1 MPRIRLLPT
10 SLINRIAAGECIE
23 RPASVVKELVENAL
37 DAGASHIDVAIQE
50 GGRELIRVTDDGCG
64 MAAEELPLAVA
75 PHATSKLESDAD
87 LFNIHT
93 LGFRGEALASIG
105 SVSRLSITSRPAGSE
120 VGAVLRVDAGAI
132 SGPTPCAASPGT
144 RIEVRDLFYCVPAR
158 RKFLRSNQTESG
170 HVTEQLARIAL
181 AHPGVSFTLQS
192 QSRTV
197 HRLEATERRVQRIAD
212 FFDPELSEQL
222 LPIERVGDAL
232 RIEGYVAPPAHCR
245 RSSKWE
251 YVFVN
256 GRYIRDRFISHAV
269 KEAYRSLIQ
278 PDEYPVAF
286 LYVTIAPDLIDVN
299 VHPTKIEVRWRDSNY
314 VHGQVLAALREKFL
328 STNLDRRF
336 GPVRSPQD
344 AEVHRQRVRSAM
356 VDYFTHARPTE
367 ATPQTGSAPPRAAA
381 APPERRSVARA
392 ASWLAA
398 DGAAALLQT
407 DGTRPSTEGQ
417 ASDWPI
423 SDEQQSGGDA
433 RSSQMAPANSLPG
446 QAVLPL
452 GPDGV
457 ARAMQ
462 FHNTYLVVETADGL
476 MLIDQHALHERIL
489 YEEFRRRI
497 AERSLESQRLLLPL
511 MVSVPADRIEP
522 LETHAATLARLG
534 LELSPAGPQSVAVHA
549 FPSLLDARRFD
560 AESFV
565 RDLLD
570 LLSEPGVRPGAES
583 LIHDVLDMM
592 ACKAAVKAGDPL
604 TADEMA
610 ALLARRE
617 TAERSSHCP
626 HGRPT
631 TLHLTLRDLE
641 RQFKRR

>member
-1 MPRIRLLPT
+1 MPRIRVLPT
-10 SLINRIAAGECIE
+10 ALINRIAAGECIE
-23 RPASVVKELVENAL
+23 RPASVAKELLENAL
-37 DAGASHIDVAIQE
+37 DAGAGRIDVAIE
-50 GGRELIRVTDDGCG
+50 DGGRERISVADDGGG
-64 MAAEELPLAVA
+64 MAADELRLAVA
-75 PHATSKLESDAD
+75 PHATSKLETDDD

-105 SVSRLSITSRPAGSE
+105 SVSRLAITSRPPGSDI
-120 VGAVLRVDAGAI
+120 GAVLRVDAGEI
-132 SGPTPCAASPGT
+132 SGPAPCAAPPGT
-144 RIEVRDLFYCVPAR
+144 RIEVRDLFYCLPAR

-181 AHPGVSFTLQS
+181 AHPGVAFTLQS
-192 QSRTV
+192 QSRVV
-197 HRLEATERRVQRIAD
+197 HRLDATSQRLQRIAD
-212 FFDPELSEQL
+212 FFDPELTQQL
-222 LPIERVGDAL
+222 LPIEREGDRV

-256 GRYIRDRFISHAV
+256 GRFIRDRFVSHAI

-286 LYVTIAPDLIDVN
+286 LYITIAPDLVDVN

-314 VHGQVLAALREKFL
+314 VHGQVLAALRDKFL

-336 GPVRSPQD
+336 GPVRAPQD
-344 AEVHRQRVRSAM
+344 EDAYRQRVRTAM
-356 VDYFTHARPTE
+356 VDYFTHARP
-367 ATPQTGSAPPRAAA
+367 AAPVPQQAAA
-381 APPERRSVARA
+381 ATAARA
-392 ASWLAA
+392 GRPAA
-398 DGAAALLQT
+398 DVEGAAWSVPDGVPAGSGAPWVEARGNGLLPSQAVPT
-407 DGTRPSTEGQ
+407 LPGARDGAERE
-417 ASDWPI
+417 
-423 SDEQQSGGDA
+423 
-433 RSSQMAPANSLPG
+433 SLELAEPG
-446 QAVLPL
+446 QAALPL
-452 GPDGV
+452 PPEGV
-457 ARAMQ
+457 PRAMQ
-462 FHNTYLVVETADGL
+462 FHNTYLAVETADGV

-497 AERSLESQRLLLPL
+497 AEKPLESQRLLLPL

-534 LELSPAGPQSVAVHA
+534 LDLAAAGPQTVAVHA

-570 LLSEPGVRPGAES
+570 LLSEPGSRPGAES
-583 LIHDVLDMM
+583 LLHEALDMM
-592 ACKAAVKAGDPL
+592 ACKAAVKAGDAL
-604 TADEMA
+604 TADEIT
-610 ALLARRE
+610 ALLSRRE
-617 TAERSSHCP
+617 IADRSSHCP

-631 TLHLTLRDLE
+631 TLHLTLRELE